1 VVGAEGTLGFVTEIE
16 WRLDPIPPCR
26 AGLRVGLRSL
36 DDLVAAVAMLVA
48 QEPSAVELLDRSF
61 LDLVRGADL
70 EAGLGT
76 AEAILLIEFERADP
90 NALRRAVEVAAEAV
104 APWATQVDTAL
115 SAGAAERLWALR
127 HAASPILARLP
138 EERRS
143 LQVIEDA
150 CLPPERMGDYIRS
163 VRRIAAAH
171 ALPVVIFG
179 HAGDGHV
186 HVNLLPDVTQ
196 PGWERAVRAL
206 LEEVTDAVLRLN
218 GTLSGEHGDGR
229 LRAGLLQRAYGA
241 EIVNLFGRIKR
252 AFDPL
257 GILNPGVI
265 LPNGE
270 APISRLKVGQQAAA
284 IPSDIAS
291 ELRRIEREGGYAR
304 SRMELV

>member
-1 VVGAEGTLGFVTEIE
+1 
-16 WRLDPIPPCR
+16 
-26 AGLRVGLRSL
+26 
-36 DDLVAAVAMLVA
+36 MLVA

-143 LQVIEDA
+143 LQVVEDA